1 MAREYRSCI
10 RNKLFLDFEHDIGSG
25 KNALA
30 CMLGFQL
37 DAADEQMAYIA
48 REIDQE
54 KPDLIIYDFLAIYF
68 KWCVNNQIYNLKFK
82 EYLFGFRCS

>member
-1 MAREYRSCI
+1 MVPLLRELSSKINVKIVFYLTDSFKEKIEEIGSNVEHRSCI

-37 DAADEQMAYIA
+37 DAAM
-48 REIDQE
+48 
-54 KPDLIIYDFLAIYF
+54 
-68 KWCVNNQIYNLKFK
+68 
-82 EYLFGFRCS
+82 S